1 MKISYNWLKDY
12 VKFDLNSDEVE
23 KILTSIGL
31 EVESVE
37 HVEEIPGGLSG
48 VVVGEVLEC
57 VEHPDSDHLH
67 ITKVNIGGDEPL
79 QIVCGA
85 PNVAAGKKVML
96 ATLNTVL
103 TFSDGTE
110 VKIKKSKIRG
120 VESYGMICAE
130 DELGIGKNHAG
141 IMVLNPDAIPGTPAK
156 DYLNLK
162 TDVVYEIGLT
172 PNRVDAAS
180 HIGVARD
187 LSAYLRL
194 YNMGGEMTLPSVEK
208 FENIDKKFPGA
219 IEVEIKSGNAAPRY
233 SGITIKNITV
243 KESPEWLRTKLLSVG
258 LRPINNIVDITNFI
272 LMEMGQPLHAFDA
285 DKIDG
290 GKVVVDFC
298 KEGTSFVTLDGIERK
313 LSDKDLMICNANEP
327 MCIAGVFGGQKSGV
341 TEETK
346 SVFIESAYF
355 NPIFIRKT
363 SKRHGLKTDASF
375 RYERGCDP
383 MITMYALKRAVL
395 LIQELAG
402 GEVYGEPY
410 DIISEKI
417 EKKVVDLNYAR
428 MEALIGKKVGSDTLF
443 NILKYLDMEFV
454 KSDSQGATV
463 KVPTYRVDVY
473 RECDVVE
480 DVLRIYGYNN
490 IELPREMRVSINS
503 VQRPEP
509 ERVKVLVSEHL
520 AANGFMEIMN
530 NSLTR
535 SDYYSKLKTYPLDK
549 CVMIL
554 NPLSSDLNCMRQ
566 TLLLGGLEVV
576 AYNINRQNQDMRLFE
591 IGNVYS
597 YNKEALEYIDNRN
610 SCSKENAE
618 LRAFSEEMKLSMF
631 ITGNGYQ
638 GWRGKMEG
646 GNFFIL
652 KGYLETLLKKLG
664 IDINSLEYAE
674 APSDIFSEGFSY
686 MMNGKELAVMGTISP
701 ILSRKFGIKQ
711 TVFAAEISWKQ
722 ILKAVKKNTVVYK
735 ELPKYPE
742 VRRDLALMLDE
753 SVTFSEIMKA
763 AYSTERK
770 LLKSVNL
777 FDVYVGDKIGE
788 GKKQYAISFILQ
800 DPDKTLTDKAVEV
813 IMNKLLKT
821 FREKFGAEL
830 RG

>member
-85 PNVAAGKKVML
+85 PNVAAGQKVML

-686 MMNGKELAVMGTISP
+686 MMNGKELAIMGTISP

>member
-1 MKISYNWLKDY
+1 
-12 VKFDLNSDEVE
+12 
-23 KILTSIGL
+23 
-31 EVESVE
+31 
-37 HVEEIPGGLSG
+37 
-48 VVVGEVLEC
+48 
-57 VEHPDSDHLH
+57 
-67 ITKVNIGGDEPL
+67 
-79 QIVCGA
+79 
-85 PNVAAGKKVML
+85 
-96 ATLNTVL
+96 
-103 TFSDGTE
+103 
-110 VKIKKSKIRG
+110 
-120 VESYGMICAE
+120 MICAE

-208 FENIDKKFPGA
+208 FESIDKKFPGA

-428 MEALIGKKVGSDTLF
+428 MEALIGKKIGSDTLF

-509 ERVKVLVSEHL
+509 ERVKVLVSEYL